1 MENTDLIRIKEL
13 LRFTQTQQLHTEA
26 LARATGEHFNVFD
39 ILGIGHYEVK
49 THSPMLGELLN
60 PKGRHGQ
67 GDIFLRLFRE
77 LVLDNFGV
85 TDFDAESKTAKLDL
99 EYPIG
104 PVTEDSGGRI
114 DIVVQDGKG
123 SAIFIENKI
132 YAEDQPN
139 QLKRYRKHDPKAHL
153 FYLTLRGE
161 NPSGLSDAE
170 LKDIKCKCI
179 SYGCHI
185 RDWLNACRKEAVC
198 LPPVRETISQY
209 IHLIEKLTNQTTTI
223 TMNKELITELT
234 KDEASL
240 AAFFTLRDAENAV
253 QNELIARLDTQLD
266 DLAKVFGLKR
276 QGQLQRL
283 SQKHDGFYFT
293 TPGLD
298 KSNLQIGFAFDKAG
312 YRDFFFGFR
321 SQKTELESNVSK
333 NIHSAFKEQFKADKL
348 DEPNLTWPASAW
360 WSVRQNWNPET
371 FEAIR
376 SGQFATELKAK
387 LEKLAGIAR
396 CVCAD

>member
-67 GDIFLRLFRE
+67 GAIFLRLFRE
-77 LVLDNFGV
+77 LILDNFGV
-85 TDFDAESKTAKLDL
+85 TDFDVESKTVKLDL

-104 PVTEDSGGRI
+104 PVTKDSGGRI

-139 QLKRYRKHDPKAHL
+139 QLMRYRKHDPKAHL

-161 NPSGLSDAE
+161 NPSGLSEAE

-198 LPPVRETISQY
+198 LPHVRETISQY
-209 IHLIEKLTNQTTTI
+209 VHLIEKLTKQSTTI
-223 TMNKELITELT
+223 AMNKELITELT
-234 KDEASL
+234 KDGKSL
-240 AAFFTLRDAENAV
+240 AAFFTLREAENAV
-253 QNELIARLDTQLD
+253 QNELIARLDKQLD

-276 QGQLQRL
+276 QGQFDKL
-283 SQKHDGFYFT
+283 SQKHGGFYFT

-298 KSNLQIGFAFDKAG
+298 KSNLQIGFSFDKAG
-312 YRDFFFGFR
+312 YKDFFFGFR
-321 SQKTELESNVSK
+321 MQNPELEPSFSK
-333 NIHSAFKEQFKADKL
+333 NIHSAFNEQFKADKL
-348 DEPNLTWPASAW
+348 DEPNATWPASAW
-360 WSVRQNWNPET
+360 WSVRQN
-371 FEAIR
+371 
-376 SGQFATELKAK
+376 
-387 LEKLAGIAR
+387 
-396 CVCAD
+396 